1 MQPNK
6 YGRVAVLLGGQ
17 SNERKISIMSGKAVY
32 SALQECNI
40 DCFLID
46 PKLDSLDL
54 IRACDRAFICLHG
67 KDGEDGKI
75 QAYLDK
81 INIPYTGSDAN
92 SSKLGMDKFLSKSLW
107 HSKGVNTP
115 IFMKIN
121 SKSYFKDVVKKLG
134 LPFFIKPS
142 NSGSSLGI
150 SKICK
155 ENQFYKAFQEAFK
168 IDSEVIAEAMVDGRE
183 FTLPI
188 LNNMTL
194 SVVEICT
201 KTDFYDYEAKYNRV
215 DTDFICPTDLSQS
228 VIEKIKK
235 LSLDSFKILG
245 CSGWGRIDMMIDK
258 NGKIFFIEANTI
270 PGMTSHSLVPLSA
283 KNAGISFKDL
293 VLKILDTSNA

>member
-1 MQPNK
+1 
-6 YGRVAVLLGGQ
+6 
-17 SNERKISIMSGKAVY
+17 
-32 SALQECNI
+32 
-40 DCFLID
+40 
-46 PKLDSLDL
+46 
-54 IRACDRAFICLHG
+54 
-67 KDGEDGKI
+67 
-75 QAYLDK
+75 
-81 INIPYTGSDAN
+81 
-92 SSKLGMDKFLSKSLW
+92 
-107 HSKGVNTP
+107 
-115 IFMKIN
+115 
-121 SKSYFKDVVKKLG
+121 
-134 LPFFIKPS
+134 
-142 NSGSSLGI
+142 
-150 SKICK
+150 
-155 ENQFYKAFQEAFK
+155 
-168 IDSEVIAEAMVDGRE
+168 MVDGRE